1 MELNIMTQTLRHLF
15 VLLTAL
21 ISSSVSNPLADNFLQ
36 CLSQDPNVTTTNFVF
51 TQNDSEYSFILES
64 TIANLKY
71 STPTTPKPLAVI
83 TPLTYSHVQS
93 TILCSK
99 HLKFQIRIRSGGHD
113 SEGLSYTSSY
123 QSPFVVLD
131 LRELRSV
138 IIESGQ
144 NTAWV
149 ETGATLGEL
158 YYWVSQESPNL
169 GFAAGTCPTVGAG
182 GHISGGG
189 FGNMMRKYG
198 LAADNVID
206 ARIVDA
212 NGKILDRK
220 SMGEDLF
227 WAIRGGGGGSFGV
240 VVAWKVNLVYVP
252 DKVTVFS
259 LTKTIEEGG
268 SSLFNKWQYVSHNV
282 SRDLFIRVEIQPALN
297 ESGNKTIQVMFS
309 SMFLGNVDQ
318 LMETITDGFPELGL
332 QEKDCSEM
340 SWIETVL
347 YFDDYTVGRSVDVLK
362 ERNTVDK
369 SYGINKSDYVKEPIP
384 EEKLEEIW
392 KWCLEG
398 DWPVLV
404 MEPQGG
410 KMHEI
415 DDTIIAYPYRKGY
428 LYNVQYREKW
438 EDDSF
443 ESSEKRI
450 SWMRKMYENMAPYVA
465 KNPRAAYVNFRDL
478 DLGENDV
485 DNTSYLNALK
495 WGSKYFGDNFRRLAM
510 VKGYFGDNFRRLA
523 MVKGVVDP
531 DNFFFYEQ
539 SIPPLIMSEE

>member
-1 MELNIMTQTLRHLF
+1 MTQTLRHLF

-21 ISSSVSNPLADNFLQ
+21 ISSAVSDPLADNFLQ

-51 TQNDSEYSFILES
+51 TLNDTEYSSILKS
-64 TIANLKY
+64 TITNLRF

-93 TILCSK
+93 AILCSK

-113 SEGLSYTSSY
+113 NAGLSYTSSY
-123 QSPFVVLD
+123 QFPFVVLD

-138 IIESGQ
+138 TIESGQ

-149 ETGATLGEL
+149 EGGATLGEL
-158 YYWVSQESPNL
+158 YYRVFQESPNL
-169 GFAAGTCPTVGAG
+169 GFAAGTCPTVGVG

-240 VVAWKVNLVYVP
+240 VVAWKLNLVYVP
-252 DKVTVFS
+252 NKVTVFS
-259 LTKTIEEGG
+259 LSKTVEEGG
-268 SSLFNKWQYVSHNV
+268 SNLFNKWQYISHNV
-282 SRDLFIRVEIQPALN
+282 SRDLFMRLIILPALN
-297 ESGNKTIQVMFS
+297 EAGNRTIQVIFN
-309 SMFLGNVDQ
+309 SMFLGNMDK
-318 LMETITDGFPELGL
+318 LMETVTDSFPELGL

-347 YFDDYTVGRSVDVLK
+347 YFDNYTVGRSIDVLK
-362 ERNTVDK
+362 DRKPVPK
-369 SYGINKSDYVKEPIP
+369 SYFNGKSDYVKEPIP

-398 DWPVLV
+398 DNPVLV
-404 MEPQGG
+404 MEPHGG

-415 DDTIIAYPYRKGY
+415 HETRIAYPHRKGY
-428 LYNVQYREKW
+428 LYNIQYLERW
-438 EDDSF
+438 DNDSI
-443 ESSEKRI
+443 ESSAKRI
-450 SWMRKMYENMAPYVA
+450 SWMRNMYENMTPYVA
-465 KNPRAAYVNFRDL
+465 KNPRAAYVNYRDL
-478 DLGENDV
+478 DLGENGNLD
-485 DNTSYLNALK
+485 DTSYLNAMN
-495 WGSKYFGDNFRRLAM
+495 WGSK
-510 VKGYFGDNFRRLA
+510 YFGDNFRRLA